1 MSYREPRLPS
11 YPPGGPAAAERA
23 RMQRPPHAPLTQR
36 MRTGHWIAIDCAV
49 AAFAALFVLIAVHQA
64 FMGANQMWLA
74 IGLLMA
80 AGVFIPV
87 ALRRRAPVLAFG
99 ALLIL
104 AVLFGDMA
112 TGFMFPGAAVTAV
125 SLVFLSAAYVLY
137 TVTVTSSRRTGGA
150 ALALSLA
157 LLVFI
162 GGTARSRTEGT
173 PGELIPVGLASVIAW
188 MTGYSV
194 RQRRLYVVRLQ
205 QQAASTAVADE
216 RLRIARE
223 LHDVVAH
230 SMSVIA
236 VQAGY
241 GQYVIDDSPDGARDA
256 LGAIQVTS
264 REALEEMRRMLGVLR
279 QQDVTPVQGQAD
291 GWRPDGAAG
300 DPGSAVGAAGWP
312 ASGATGFA
320 TPDSVAASGDGVLA
334 DAASGAGDAATGRL
348 TGIGTGYGRGGS
360 APLAPAPGLGNLD
373 RLIRR
378 TCSAGV
384 KVSLELYGNARPL
397 PAGLDLSAYRIVQEA
412 LTNVVKHAGSGA
424 RCTVHLGYDDG
435 VLAIRVT
442 DDGGAAT
449 TLPRY
454 GGPNAVGA
462 AQADPLQAGALQA
475 EPLQANPLQA
485 NPLQANPLQAEPVQ
499 ACPAADD
506 RIPAAVG
513 ADPRNGHGTLGG
525 WRAPAE
531 PPASAGHGI
540 IGMRERAH
548 LCGGKFSA
556 RPLVEGGFQVTA
568 SLPLPGT
575 LRAEATA

>member
-1 MSYREPRLPS
+1 MAHNEPRLPS
-11 YPPGGPAAAERA
+11 YPPGGPSAAAAAPA
-23 RMQRPPHAPLTQR
+23 RPQRPPHAPLTQR
-36 MRTGHWIAIDCAV
+36 MQTGHWIAIDCVVGGLAALLV
-49 AAFAALFVLIAVHQA
+49 LFSVRAAF
-64 FMGANQMWLA
+64 MNTDQMWLA
-74 IGLLMA
+74 IGLLTS

-87 ALRRRAPVLAFG
+87 TLRRRAPVPAFG

-112 TGFMFPGAAVTAV
+112 RGLLFPGAAVTAD
-125 SLVFLSAAYVLY
+125 SIIFLSAAYVLY

-150 ALALSLA
+150 ALALALA

-162 GGTARSRTEGT
+162 GGTGRGRSEGA
-173 PGELIPVGLASVIAW
+173 PAELVPVGLASVIAW

-205 QQAASTAVADE
+205 QQAASSAVADE

-241 GQYVIDDSPDGARDA
+241 GQYVIDDSPDGAREA

-264 REALEEMRRMLGVLR
+264 REALDEMRRMLGVLR
-279 QQDVTPVQGQAD
+279 QQDVTPAPGQASA
-291 GWRPDGAAG
+291 WRGRGGGG
-300 DPGSAVGAAGWP
+300 DPGPARGAAGWSASAAGLDP
-312 ASGATGFA
+312 AETA
-320 TPDSVAASGDGVLA
+320 AASGVGVPA
-334 DAASGAGDAATGRL
+334 DAASGGGGEAGALASVAP
-348 TGIGTGYGRGGS
+348 GYGRGGP
-360 APLAPAPGLGNLD
+360 APLAPAPGLANLD
-373 RLIRR
+373 RLIKR

-384 KVSLELYGNARPL
+384 RVKLEVYGNARPM

-412 LTNVVKHAGSGA
+412 LTNVVKHAGNGA
-424 RCTVHLGYDDG
+424 RCTVHLGYDEG

-442 DDGGAAT
+442 DDGGSST

-454 GGPNAVGA
+454 GGLPAVGR
-462 AQADPLQAGALQA
+462 
-475 EPLQANPLQA
+475 E
-485 NPLQANPLQAEPVQ
+485 
-499 ACPAADD
+499 ADD
-506 RIPAAVG
+506 GSATGTGAGSPTDVVARAEGVLRSRAAAEGGGFQAPEPPGPA
-513 ADPRNGHGTLGG
+513 RNGHGTVGG
-525 WRAPAE
+525 WRVPSE
-531 PPASAGHGI
+531 PPATAGHGI

-556 RPLVEGGFQVTA
+556 RPLAEGGFQVTA
-568 SLPLPGT
+568 SLPLPAMP
-575 LRAEATA
+575 RAEATA

>member
-11 YPPGGPAAAERA
+11 YPPGGPTAITPA
-23 RMQRPPHAPLTQR
+23 RPQRPPHAPLTQR
-36 MRTGHWIAIDCAV
+36 MRTGHWIAIDCVV
-49 AAFAALFVLIAVHQA
+49 ATFSALFVLIAVHRA
-64 FMGANQMWLA
+64 FMGNGQMWLA

-80 AGVFIPV
+80 AGVFIAI
-87 ALRRRAPVLAFG
+87 ALRRQAPVMAFG
-99 ALLIL
+99 GLLLL

-112 TGFMFPGAAVTAV
+112 TGFMFPGAAVAAL

-150 ALALSLA
+150 ALALALA

-162 GGTARSRTEGT
+162 GGTARSRSEGA
-173 PGELIPVGLASVIAW
+173 PALLVPVGLASVIAW

-205 QQAASTAVADE
+205 QQAATSAVADE

-241 GQYVIDDSPDGARDA
+241 GQYVIDDSPDGAREA

-264 REALEEMRRMLGVLR
+264 REALDEMRRMLGVLR
-279 QQDVTPVQGQAD
+279 QQDVTPTPGQVDAWQAD
-291 GWRPDGAAG
+291 GAG
-300 DPGSAVGAAGWP
+300 EPGPATGAAGWS
-312 ASGATGFA
+312 ASGAAGA
-320 TPDSVAASGDGVLA
+320 GAVAACGH
-334 DAASGAGDAATGRL
+334 GAGGDDVAGGAGGDLARHAAVVGPGL
-348 TGIGTGYGRGGS
+348 GRGGS
-360 APLAPAPGLGNLD
+360 APLAPAPGLANLD
-373 RLIRR
+373 RLIKR
-378 TCSAGV
+378 TCGAGV
-384 KVSLELYGNARPL
+384 KVSLEVYGNARPM

-424 RCTVHLGYDDG
+424 RCTVHLGYDEG

-442 DDGGAAT
+442 DDGGSST

-454 GGPNAVGA
+454 GGPGA
-462 AQADPLQAGALQA
+462 AGRQEQAGQAD
-475 EPLQANPLQA
+475 
-485 NPLQANPLQAEPVQ
+485 
-499 ACPAADD
+499 DD
-506 RIPAAVG
+506 KIAAVVGVNAPGG
-513 ADPRNGHGTLGG
+513 AAGRPEAARNGHGTVGG
-525 WRAPAE
+525 WRVPSE
-531 PPASAGHGI
+531 PPATAGHGI

-556 RPLVEGGFQVTA
+556 RPLAEGGFQVTA
-568 SLPLPGT
+568 SLPLPAMPQ
-575 LRAEATA
+575 AEATT

>member
-1 MSYREPRLPS
+1 M
-11 YPPGGPAAAERA
+11 PGRVP
-23 RMQRPPHAPLTQR
+23 RPPHAPLSQR
-36 MRTGHWIAIDCAV
+36 MRTGHWIAIDCVV
-49 AAFAALFVLIAVHQA
+49 AAFSALFVLISVRRA
-64 FMGANQMWLA
+64 FYGSDQMWLA

-87 ALRRRAPVLAFG
+87 ALRRRAPVMAFG
-99 ALLIL
+99 GLLIL

-150 ALALSLA
+150 ALALALA

-162 GGTARSRTEGT
+162 GGTARNRTEGA
-173 PGELIPVGLASVIAW
+173 PAELVPVGLASVIAW

-205 QQAASTAVADE
+205 QQAASSAVADE

-241 GQYVIDDSPDGARDA
+241 GQYVIDDSPDGAREA

-264 REALEEMRRMLGVLR
+264 REALDEMRRMLGVLR
-279 QQDVTPVQGQAD
+279 QQDVTPAQGQVDA
-291 GWRPDGAAG
+291 WRASGAG
-300 DPGSAVGAAGWP
+300 EPGPATGAAGW
-312 ASGATGFA
+312 S
-320 TPDSVAASGDGVLA
+320 
-334 DAASGAGDAATGRL
+334 ASGAGLGSADAVSASGACAEAAGGGAAGQPTGV
-348 TGIGTGYGRGGS
+348 GVGFGRGGS
-360 APLAPAPGLGNLD
+360 APLAPAPGLANLD
-373 RLIRR
+373 RLIKR

-384 KVSLELYGNARPL
+384 RVSLEVYGNARPL

-424 RCTVHLGYDDG
+424 RCTVHLGYDEG

-442 DDGGAAT
+442 DDGGSST

-454 GGPNAVGA
+454 GGPSAGGH
-462 AQADPLQAGALQA
+462 QEQAGQA
-475 EPLQANPLQA
+475 AGNE
-485 NPLQANPLQAEPVQ
+485 
-499 ACPAADD
+499 
-506 RIPAAVG
+506 IPAVVG
-513 ADPRNGHGTLGG
+513 VNSTADVVPRAEAARNGHGTVSG
-525 WRAPAE
+525 WRVPGE
-531 PPASAGHGI
+531 PPATAGHGI

-556 RPLVEGGFQVTA
+556 RPLAEGGFQVTA
-568 SLPLPGT
+568 SLPLPAMP
-575 LRAEATA
+575 RAEAAG

>member
-1 MSYREPRLPS
+1 VAPERDLSHREPRLPS
-11 YPPGGPAAAERA
+11 YPPGGPTAVGSGRT
-23 RMQRPPHAPLTQR
+23 PHAPLSQR
-36 MRTGHWIAIDCAV
+36 MRTGHWVAIDCVV
-49 AAFAALFVLIAVHQA
+49 AAFAALFVLISVHQS
-64 FMGANQMWLA
+64 FMDSNQMWLA

-80 AGVFIPV
+80 AGVFFPV
-87 ALRRRAPVLAFG
+87 ALRRRAPVMAFG
-99 ALLIL
+99 GLLIL

-112 TGFMFPGAAVTAV
+112 TGFMFPGAAVTAI

-150 ALALSLA
+150 ALALALA
-157 LLVFI
+157 LIVFV
-162 GGTARSRTEGT
+162 GGTTRNRSEGA
-173 PGELIPVGLASVIAW
+173 PSELVPVGLASVIAW

-205 QQAASTAVADE
+205 QQAASSAVADE

-241 GQYVIDDSPDGARDA
+241 GQYVIDDSPDGAREA
-256 LGAIQVTS
+256 LGAIQATS
-264 REALEEMRRMLGVLR
+264 REALDEMRRMLGVLR

-291 GWRPDGAAG
+291 AWRASGGAEHRPAT
-300 DPGSAVGAAGWP
+300 GAAGWP
-312 ASGATGFA
+312 AAGARFDGPEA
-320 TPDSVAASGDGVLA
+320 VAASGDGVLA
-334 DAASGAGDAATGRL
+334 DAATGDSGGSGGSGDASVRPLAGVTP
-348 TGIGTGYGRGGS
+348 GYDRGGS
-360 APLAPAPGLGNLD
+360 APLAPAPGLANLD
-373 RLIRR
+373 RLIKR
-378 TCSAGV
+378 TCGAGV
-384 KVSLELYGNARPL
+384 RVSLEVYGNARPM

-424 RCTVHLGYDDG
+424 RCTVHLGYDEG

-442 DDGGAAT
+442 DDGGGST

-454 GGPNAVGA
+454 GGLSPAGP
-462 AQADPLQAGALQA
+462 QRQAG
-475 EPLQANPLQA
+475 
-485 NPLQANPLQAEPVQ
+485 
-499 ACPAADD
+499 PAADD
-506 RIPAAVG
+506 KLPAAVG
-513 ADPRNGHGTLGG
+513 ANPTRTVSG
-525 WRAPAE
+525 WRVPSE

-556 RPLVEGGFQVTA
+556 RPLAEGGFQVTA
-568 SLPLPGT
+568 SLPLPAMP
-575 LRAEATA
+575 RAEATA

>member
-1 MSYREPRLPS
+1 VASERDLSYREPRLPS
-11 YPPGGPAAAERA
+11 YPPGGPAGPSRA
-23 RMQRPPHAPLTQR
+23 QRPPHAPLTQR
-36 MRTGHWIAIDCAV
+36 MRTGHWVAIDCAV
-49 AAFAALFVLIAVHQA
+49 AAFAALFVLIAVAHS
-64 FMGANQMWLA
+64 FIGPVWMP
-74 IGLLMA
+74 IGLLTA
-80 AGVFIPV
+80 AAVFLPV
-87 ALRRRAPVLAFG
+87 ALRRRAPAMAFG
-99 ALLIL
+99 GLLIL
-104 AVLFGDMA
+104 GVLFADA
-112 TGFMFPGAAVTAV
+112 ASGFYYDNTRTVVVA
-125 SLVFLSAAYVLY
+125 LIFLSAAYVLY
-137 TVTVTSSRRTGGA
+137 TVTVTSTKRTGGA
-150 ALALSLA
+150 ALALALA
-157 LLVFI
+157 LLVFV
-162 GGTARSRTEGT
+162 GGTGRSRDQGA
-173 PGELIPVGLASVIAW
+173 PGALIPVGLASVIAW

-241 GQYVIDDSPDGARDA
+241 GQYVIDDSPDGAREA

-279 QQDVTPVQGQAD
+279 QQDVTPIRGQAG
-291 GWRPDGAAG
+291 GWRPDGVAD
-300 DPGSAVGAAGWP
+300 DPGAAAGAAGWP
-312 ASGATGFA
+312 VSGAGFTA
-320 TPDSVAASGDGVLA
+320 PDGVAVSADGALA
-334 DAASGAGDAATGRL
+334 DAASGADDAAGRL
-348 TGIGTGYGRGGS
+348 TSVGTGYGRGGS

-373 RLIRR
+373 RLIKR

-424 RCTVHLGYDDG
+424 RCTVHLGYDEG

-442 DDGGAAT
+442 DDGGSST

-454 GGPNAVGA
+454 GGPNAAGSG
-462 AQADPLQAGALQA
+462 QAGTVQA
-475 EPLQANPLQA
+475 GPVQAG
-485 NPLQANPLQAEPVQ
+485 PLQAEP
-499 ACPAADD
+499 ARAYPAADD

-513 ADPRNGHGTLGG
+513 VDSRNDHGILGG
-525 WRAPAE
+525 WRVPAE

-556 RPLVEGGFQVTA
+556 RPLAEGGFQVTA

>member
-1 MSYREPRLPS
+1 
-11 YPPGGPAAAERA
+11 
-23 RMQRPPHAPLTQR
+23 
-36 MRTGHWIAIDCAV
+36 MRNGHWVAIDCVV
-49 AAFAALFVLIAVHQA
+49 AAFSALFVLISVHQA
-64 FMGANQMWLA
+64 FVGTDRMWLA

-80 AGVFIPV
+80 AAVFIPV

-99 ALLIL
+99 GLLIL

-112 TGFMFPGAAVTAV
+112 NGFTPPGPSAITAV

-150 ALALSLA
+150 ALALALA

-162 GGTARSRTEGT
+162 GGTSHNRSDGA
-173 PGELIPVGLASVIAW
+173 PAELVPVGLASVIAW

-205 QQAASTAVADE
+205 HQAASSAVADE

-241 GQYVIDDSPDGARDA
+241 GQYVIDDSPDGAREA

-264 REALEEMRRMLGVLR
+264 REALDEMRRMLGVLR
-279 QQDVTPVQGQAD
+279 QQDVTPAPGPAD
-291 GWRPDGAAG
+291 ALRAGGDGDAG
-300 DPGSAVGAAGWP
+300 PASGAAGWP
-312 ASGATGFA
+312 AAGTGLG
-320 TPDSVAASGDGVLA
+320 SA
-334 DAASGAGDAATGRL
+334 DAAALSGDADGNGGGRGGGPAGQAAGAGPGF
-348 TGIGTGYGRGGS
+348 GRGGS
-360 APLAPAPGLGNLD
+360 APLAPAPGLANLD
-373 RLIRR
+373 RLVKR

-384 KVSLELYGNARPL
+384 RVTLEVYGNARPL

-424 RCTVHLGYDDG
+424 RCTVHLGYDEG

-442 DDGGAAT
+442 DDGGSST

-454 GGPNAVGA
+454 GGLTVVGQQEEPGLYTPADLA
-462 AQADPLQAGALQA
+462 AQADGVTAPAG
-475 EPLQANPLQA
+475 
-485 NPLQANPLQAEPVQ
+485 
-499 ACPAADD
+499 PA
-506 RIPAAVG
+506 RS
-513 ADPRNGHGTLGG
+513 GHGIVGG
-525 WRAPAE
+525 WRGPSE
-531 PPASAGHGI
+531 PPATAGHGI

-556 RPLVEGGFQVTA
+556 RPLAEGAGFQVTA
-568 SLPLPGT
+568 SLPLPAAP
-575 LRAEATA
+575 RAEATA

>member
-1 MSYREPRLPS
+1 VASERDVSHREPRLPS
-11 YPPGGPAAAERA
+11 YPPGGPSALASARA
-23 RMQRPPHAPLTQR
+23 PRPPHAPLTQR
-36 MRTGHWIAIDCAV
+36 MQTGHWIAIDCVV
-49 AAFAALFVLIAVHQA
+49 AAFSALFVLISVNRA
-64 FMGANQMWLA
+64 FLGGGQMWLA

-80 AGVFIPV
+80 AGVFVPV

-150 ALALSLA
+150 ALALALA
-157 LLVFI
+157 LIVFV
-162 GGTARSRTEGT
+162 GGTARNRSEGA
-173 PGELIPVGLASVIAW
+173 GAELVPVGLASVIAW

-205 QQAASTAVADE
+205 QQAASSAVADE

-241 GQYVIDDSPDGARDA
+241 GQYVIDDSPDGAREA
-256 LGAIQVTS
+256 LGAIQATS
-264 REALEEMRRMLGVLR
+264 REALDEMRRMLGVLR
-279 QQDVTPVQGQAD
+279 QQDVTPVQGQSD
-291 GWRPDGAAG
+291 GWRAGGGAEPGPATGAA
-300 DPGSAVGAAGWP
+300 DWP
-312 ASGATGFA
+312 ASGAGFGR
-320 TPDSVAASGDGVLA
+320 PDAVAASGDGVLA
-334 DAASGAGDAATGRL
+334 DAATGGSGGSGDGSARPLAGVTP
-348 TGIGTGYGRGGS
+348 GYDRGGS
-360 APLAPAPGLGNLD
+360 APLAPAPGLANLD
-373 RLIRR
+373 RLIKR
-378 TCSAGV
+378 TCGAGV
-384 KVSLELYGNARPL
+384 RVALEVYGNARPM

-424 RCTVHLGYDDG
+424 RCTVHLGYDEG

-442 DDGGAAT
+442 DDGGRST

-454 GGPNAVGA
+454 GGLSPVGPQR
-462 AQADPLQAGALQA
+462 QAD
-475 EPLQANPLQA
+475 
-485 NPLQANPLQAEPVQ
+485 
-499 ACPAADD
+499 PAADD
-506 RIPAAVG
+506 ELPAAVG
-513 ADPRNGHGTLGG
+513 ANPTRTVSG
-525 WRAPAE
+525 WRVPSE

-556 RPLVEGGFQVTA
+556 RPLAEGGFQVTA
-568 SLPLPGT
+568 SLPLPAMP
-575 LRAEATA
+575 RAEATA